1 MMLQKNCG
9 TIAVL
14 FSIAILFTFFIQPSS
29 ASACSCASPPD
40 TLTAKDLSAAVFTG
54 KVLQVN
60 ERTDWIGLLSF
71 WDKPIRG
78 GFDVIFEVQSTW
90 KGVNQQQVLIV
101 TDGLGGAC
109 GIPFQPGQE
118 YLIYASYWELNEL
131 ETNICTRTVLKA
143 DAGEDLQ
150 VLGSGT
156 VPVPSANLNWNDY
169 LAIVIVIIISGGIL
183 FYLFWFQT
191 KRRR

>member
-1 MMLQKNCG
+1 MIIRNAQGML
-9 TIAVL
+9 TF
-14 FSIAILFTFFIQPSS
+14 FSFVILFTFFIQPFP
-29 ASACSCASPPD
+29 ASACSCAKPPD
-40 TLTAKDLSAAVFTG
+40 PLTAKDQAAAVFTG

-60 ERTDWIGLLSF
+60 ERTDWLRWLPF
-71 WDKPIRG
+71 WDKPERG
-78 GFDVIFEVQSTW
+78 GFDVIFEVQSSW
-90 KGVNQQQVLIV
+90 KGVDQTQVQIV
-101 TDGLGGAC
+101 TGGLGGGC

-118 YLIYASYWELNEL
+118 YLVYASYWELNEL

-156 VPVPSANLNWNDY
+156 VPVPSANLNWNDD
-169 LAIVIVIIISGGIL
+169 LTTVIVIISGGIL
-183 FYLFWFQT
+183 FYLIWFQT